1 MKKLLAFLLLLS
13 ACSNEDTVNVNGYIE
28 GEYIYISPSGSGILD
43 EIDVTKGQSVKAG
56 DKLFAVDREIW
67 SANLIQAQNELDK
80 AYANFADLSKGK
92 RKQELEVIIRQKA
105 QASATLKNAEKEYRR
120 AQKLVKTKIVSQSD
134 YDRKLS
140 DYENARARVAELDAS
155 LASAMLSAREDELKA
170 ARNDIE
176 IARQNLLKTEK
187 QAADNTATAKT
198 GGYVEDV
205 YFRLGEFVPAGTP
218 VVSILPP
225 ENVKIRFFVS
235 EETFPDIRPNMPVDV
250 ICDGCK
256 SPRKARISFISS
268 QSEFTPPVIYSI
280 ESREKLVFMAEAVF
294 EDKTQNLH
302 PGLPVTVRISNHEQ
316 LGN

>member
-1 MKKLLAFLLLLS
+1 MKKFLAFLFLLS
-13 ACSNEDTVNVNGYIE
+13 ACSSEDAVNINGYIE
-28 GEYIYISPSGSGILD
+28 GEYVYISPSGSGILD
-43 EIDVTKGQSVKAG
+43 EINVTKGQSIRAG
-56 DKLFAVDREIW
+56 DKLFAIDRKIW
-67 SANLIQAQNELDK
+67 TANLIQAQNELDK

-105 QASATLKNAEKEYRR
+105 QASATLKNAEKEYKR
-120 AQKLVKTKIVSQSD
+120 AQELVKTKIVSQSD
-134 YDRKLS
+134 YDRRLS

-176 IARQNLLKTEK
+176 IARQNLLKIEK
-187 QAADNTATAKT
+187 QAADNAATAKT
-198 GGYVEDV
+198 GGYIEDV

-235 EETFPDIRPNMPVDV
+235 EKTFPDIRLNMSVD
-250 ICDGCK
+250 ILCDGCK
-256 SPRKARISFISS
+256 SSRKARISFISS
-268 QSEFTPPVIYSI
+268 QSEFTPPVIYSV

-316 LGN
+316 DGN